1 MPDRLHARHSRR
13 RIVHSERK
21 ARTVIWVVL
30 AAVFV
35 SGGLLA
41 WCLAVVAAR
50 ADDMTE
56 RAWRDRYDP

>member
-1 MPDRLHARHSRR
+1 M
-13 RIVHSERK
+13 
-21 ARTVIWVVL
+21 IWVVL